1 MINKLTSHPKNNAS
15 VKELKLT
22 RTLQPI
28 LTNFPMYLMTTFQQ
42 LEPNLLMRYPL
53 LLTVQVMPF
62 ALLAATT
69 SSYSVPEMCRQCSL
83 SKVCSLRCGVPQR
96 TILGPLLFLIYIN
109 DLPNFLSF
117 CQPRMYAD
125 DTHITYAS
133 ADLHPMQSTLNRD
146 LSNIHKWLL
155 CHHLGSLL
163 MITWHGIV
171 ITRQTIQKDCLWHWR
186 H

>member
-28 LTNFPMYLMTTFQQ
+28 LTSFPMHLMTTFQQ

-69 SSYSVPEMCRQCSL
+69 SSYSVQLVAAM
-83 SKVCSLRCGVPQR
+83 
-96 TILGPLLFLIYIN
+96 F
-109 DLPNFLSF
+109 FLSSINYLNPKQQVSIIF
-117 CQPRMYAD
+117 QANLFGNLRILSRSLYV
-125 DTHITYAS
+125 IF
-133 ADLHPMQSTLNRD
+133 ST
-146 LSNIHKWLL
+146 
-155 CHHLGSLL
+155 SL
-163 MITWHGIV
+163 
-171 ITRQTIQKDCLWHWR
+171 
-186 H
+186 

>member
-28 LTNFPMYLMTTFQQ
+28 LTSFPMHLMTTFQQ

-69 SSYSVPEMCRQCSL
+69 SSYSVQLVVAMFFSLLNKL
-83 SKVCSLRCGVPQR
+83 SKSKATGLNNISGK
-96 TILGPLLFLIYIN
+96 LI
-109 DLPNFLSF
+109 
-117 CQPRMYAD
+117 RE
-125 DTHITYAS
+125 S
-133 ADLHPMQSTLNRD
+133 ADLISIPLCNIFNKS
-146 LSNIHKWLL
+146 LSSGFFPEN
-155 CHHLGSLL
+155 
-163 MITWHGIV
+163 
-171 ITRQTIQKDCLWHWR
+171 WR
-186 H
+186 RA

>member
-28 LTNFPMYLMTTFQQ
+28 LTSFPMHLMTTFQQ

-69 SSYSVPEMCRQCSL
+69 SSYSVQLVVAM
-83 SKVCSLRCGVPQR
+83 
-96 TILGPLLFLIYIN
+96 F
-109 DLPNFLSF
+109 FLS
-117 CQPRMYAD
+117 
-125 DTHITYAS
+125 
-133 ADLHPMQSTLNRD
+133 
-146 LSNIHKWLL
+146 
-155 CHHLGSLL
+155 
-163 MITWHGIV
+163 
-171 ITRQTIQKDCLWHWR
+171 
-186 H
+186 